1 MLDNSDVDT
10 LAAEDGQDTLI
21 AEGEDTLAAEEPGE
35 VVIAIEGEEVE
46 ADPDA
51 DPEISEDEYEA
62 LGDKGKAALRKL
74 KDALKAQRIQKAEAK
89 AEARE
94 AKARVAEIEASGK
107 PKEPDLKRP
116 TLEDCGF
123 NEDVFA
129 EKMAAFVVADDKRKA
144 DEAATKAAE
153 KADSDA
159 YEAKRQTYFAER
171 AKVGVDDETE
181 ARVVS
186 KLNGA
191 QQTVLMDVCAD
202 PAKVVAALAKT
213 PKVLEEL
220 AGIKQVHKFAHRL
233 AQIEGKITVTTKTP
247 PPPETKL
254 RGGGPTADAVS
265 TVPLDKLKARADASG
280 DYTQYFAEK
289 RRRAEAGVKT

>member
-1 MLDNSDVDT
+1 MLDNSEGQIE
-10 LAAEDGQDTLI
+10 AE
-21 AEGEDTLAAEEPGE
+21 AEVKEPEAEVQAEEPAE
-35 VVIAIEGEEVE
+35 EIVVSIDGEEPE
-46 ADPDA
+46 PDPDA
-51 DPEISEDEYEA
+51 EIEA
-62 LGDKGKAALRKL
+62 ELGEAGKRALKAARDAAKENARKL
-74 KDALKAQRIQKAEAK
+74 REAEAERDALKAEKA
-89 AEARE
+89 
-94 AKARVAEIEASGK
+94 
-107 PKEPDLKRP
+107 PKEPELKRP

-144 DEAATKAAE
+144 DEAAAKAAE
-153 KADSDA
+153 KADTEA
-159 YEAKRQTYFAER
+159 YEAKRQAYFAER
-171 AKVGVDDETE
+171 AKVGVDDEAE

-202 PAKVVAALAKT
+202 PAKVVAALSKT
-213 PKVLEEL
+213 PKVLDEL

-233 AQIEGKITVTTKTP
+233 AQIEGKITVATKAP

-254 RGGGPTADAVS
+254 RGGVATADAVS

-289 RRRAEAGVKT
+289 RRRADAGVKT